1 MDMEI
6 LTIYDENMQEIGTL
20 ERKKAHKIGAWHQTI
35 HCWVIS
41 GKENGYVLFQKRGR
55 HKSMF
60 PDYLDIT
67 AAGHYLHDEKL
78 EDGIRE
84 IFEELGVRVNF
95 DELVY
100 LGIKFDL
107 GKSKD
112 MINRE
117 FSNVYFLRND
127 KPVSDYELNPEEVE
141 GLVEM
146 KIPDGLALFSNE
158 VPSVEVQ
165 GIEWDIK
172 NKKWINIT
180 RKISINQII
189 PRIDSYYYKIFIM
202 AERYLNG
209 NNYITI

>member
-1 MDMEI
+1 MEKEL
-6 LTIYDENMQEIGTL
+6 LTIYDENMKEIGTM
-20 ERKKAHKIGAWHQTI
+20 ERTKAHKIGAWHRTI

-41 GKENGYVLFQKRGR
+41 GRDDGYVLFQKRGR

-67 AAGHYLHDEKL
+67 AAGHYLHGENL

-84 IFEELGVRVNF
+84 IFEELGIRVNF
-95 DELVY
+95 NALVS

-107 GKSKD
+107 GKSNG

-117 FSNVYFLRND
+117 FSNVYLLRND
-127 KPVSDYELNPEEVE
+127 KSASDYILNPEEVE

-146 KIPDGLALFSNE
+146 KISDGLALFSNE
-158 VPSVEVQ
+158 VPYVEVK

-172 NKKWINIT
+172 NKRWNDITSNID
-180 RKISINQII
+180 INQII

-209 NNYITI
+209 NKYITI